1 MRIYY
6 ANLQAI
12 EQQTRQLD
20 NEPCRHCRQSNHLMS
35 HGFIR
40 KKQVGAEPAAV
51 GKRVFCSNRKQ
62 HTGCGRTVQLYV
74 DSIVRYL
81 HHAGCRVTAFVL
93 ALMAGMTIQ
102 CAYHCATGA
111 ASARNA
117 HRWLHRLRA
126 RMSIYRSL
134 SPRPAL
140 QDAAIA
146 AAHRPGQASLRSTF
160 QALLQRFGQ
169 PLCPAYQ
176 SQLQRSFL

>member
-6 ANLQAI
+6 ADLQAI

-20 NEPCRHCRQSNHLMS
+20 NEPCRHCQQSHHLIS

-51 GKRVFCSNRKQ
+51 GKRVFCSNRQQ
-62 HTGCGRTVQLYV
+62 HTGCGRTMQLYV

-93 ALMAGMTIQ
+93 ALMAGMTIP
-102 CAYHCATGA
+102 CAYHGATGA
-111 ASARNA
+111 ASARHA

-126 RMSIYRSL
+126 RMSVYRSL
-134 SPRPAL
+134 SQRPAW
-140 QDAAIA
+140 QDAPLA

-169 PLCPAYQ
+169 PLCAAYQ